1 MVGPANDAERS
12 FERGGTYVS
21 VQFNKG
27 HELMA
32 NYAIEGLR
40 GLLLVNGGAV
50 VAILS
55 FAGNAGSDRIKP
67 AMVANS
73 LAQFAWGLGV
83 ALLAVLFTYLAQ
95 AAATHGR
102 RKRTMVLET
111 ISTSLAVVSLL
122 LFAWGAYTAREGFN
136 TAVPAKPTPVADTC
150 ERAVEF
156 IRAQADAGQSSA
168 HIPGTGG
175 EAVKIRGGWV
185 VLPACN

>member
-1 MVGPANDAERS
+1 M
-12 FERGGTYVS
+12 S
-21 VQFNKG
+21 VEFNKG

-73 LAQFAWGLGV
+73 LAQFVWGLAI

-95 AAATHGR
+95 AAATHDQ
-102 RKRTMVLET
+102 RKWTQVLET
-111 ISTSLAVVSLL
+111 ISTLLALGSLI
-122 LFAWGAYTAREGFN
+122 LFGWGAYTAREGFN
-136 TAVPAKPTPVADTC
+136 TATPAKPAPAAYTC
-150 ERAVEF
+150 ESAVAF
-156 IRAQADAGQSSA
+156 IRAQADAGHSSA
-168 HIPGTGG
+168 RNPGTGG
-175 EAVKIRGGWV
+175 EAVRVRGGWV
-185 VLPACN
+185 VLPACK